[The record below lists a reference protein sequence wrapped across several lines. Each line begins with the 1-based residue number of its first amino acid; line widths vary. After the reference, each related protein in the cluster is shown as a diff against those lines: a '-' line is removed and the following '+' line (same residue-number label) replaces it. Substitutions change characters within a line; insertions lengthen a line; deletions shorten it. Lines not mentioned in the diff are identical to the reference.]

1 MIINRIVDLKMI
13 YRQLYFLSC
22 FLISGHCFAQY
33 AKPDTAFLTLAK
45 QHQEKLYDQFIHGQ
59 SRLYNGS
66 EYRDYLSKDEEHPYF
81 GPDDWAYGDILY
93 DDELYKNVPMFYDL
107 SRDKVITEH
116 ILNGAKLE
124 LVSEKVM
131 RFSLNG
137 HTFVRLRKDE
147 SKVISDG
154 LYDLLYD
161 GASKVYARRE
171 KTLQEKVE
179 SNDILTRFEE
189 RNRLFI
195 LKNGT
200 YFLVKKKGSVLEVF
214 QDRKQ
219 ELKSFLNKNKISFKT
234 DRESAIVRAAAFYDV
249 QNK

>member
-45 QHQEKLYDQFIHGQ
+45 KHQEKLYDQFIHGQ

-66 EYRDYLSKDEEHPYF
+66 EYRDYLSRNDEHPYF
-81 GPDDWAYGDILY
+81 GEDDWAYGDILY
-93 DDELYKNVPMFYDL
+93 DDEVYKNVPMFYDL

-124 LVSEKVM
+124 LVSEKIM
-131 RFSLNG
+131 RFSLAD
-137 HTFVRLRKDE
+137 HTFVRLRRNE
-147 SKVISDG
+147 TRTISDG
-154 LYDLLYD
+154 FYEVLYD
-161 GASKVYARRE
+161 GVTKVYARRE
-171 KTLQEKVE
+171 KTLQQKVE
-179 SNDILTRFEE
+179 SNDIISRFEE
-189 RNRLFI
+189 NNQLFI
-195 LKNGT
+195 LKNGI
-200 YFLVKKKGSVLEVF
+200 YFPVNKKGSVLEVF
-214 QDRKQ
+214 RDRKQ
-219 ELKSFLNKNKISFKT
+219 DLKSLLNKNKINFNA
-234 DRESAIVRAAAFYDV
+234 DRETGTVRLAEFYDA